1 MVIATGVGRFMGIN
15 REGLHKRKSTGGLKI
30 CWRKKRNHAKGRQ
43 PSNTKIGKRC
53 VIKLRVRGG
62 GVKTRAL
69 FLSHGNFSFVSIQR
83 TFKAKILSVAFNESS
98 NELVRTNT
106 LTKGSI
112 VYLDLAKTL
121 VYNTLIN
128 NLKYNPKLVEDTTTA
143 NKILIDQILSG
154 KILARICSRPGQSGR
169 ADGYILEGQEL
180 DYFLKKIQKK

>member
-1 MVIATGVGRFMGIN
+1 MGIN
-15 REGLHKRKSTGGLKI
+15 REGLHKRKSTGGLKS

-43 PSNTKIGKRC
+43 PSNTKIGRRC
-53 VIKLRVRGG
+53 VVKLRVRGG

-69 FLSHGNFSFVSIQR
+69 FLSYGNFSFVSIQR

-112 VYLDLAKTL
+112 VYLDIAKTL
-121 VYNTLIN
+121 IYNTLIR
-128 NLKYNPKLVEDTTTA
+128 NLNSNPKIAEDTIS